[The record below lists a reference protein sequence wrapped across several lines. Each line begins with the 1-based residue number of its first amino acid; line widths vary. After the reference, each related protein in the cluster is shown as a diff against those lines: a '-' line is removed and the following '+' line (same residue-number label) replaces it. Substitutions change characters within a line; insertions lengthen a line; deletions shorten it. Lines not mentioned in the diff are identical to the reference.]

1 VGVSAPSPLPSTHQ
15 TTLTWHL
22 IAPRNIKKVTPHS
35 VELEVNCGKFW
46 KCGFFDWRVVLIDK
60 AGKLN
65 VPVCARPP
73 TTS

>member
-1 VGVSAPSPLPSTHQ
+1 M
-15 TTLTWHL
+15 
-22 IAPRNIKKVTPHS
+22 TPNS

-73 TTS
+73 TTSYLPFGMSFDQENF